1 MKNKLLS
8 RLFRRHAPEYFEDE
22 ALQPLITILSDV
34 LDQQDADR
42 LMLERT
48 MQLMSGELNEIN
60 SELSNRLD
68 ESKIAK
74 KQLEETLVKQQALL
88 NATPEAVFRFHAN
101 GILDYHN
108 RAASKIYSRISDM
121 FIYAERP
128 RALRNILKYTKR
140 PQEII
145 WALKSIRADP
155 RVHLHGF
162 IETITGEHFEY
173 TSLPEILN
181 EQYMGRV
188 LCLHDVTGIRK
199 NQELLKH
206 QAFHDVLTN
215 LPNRLL
221 LLETLEHAIELAHL
235 HEQYIA
241 VLFIDLDDFKKI
253 NDTAGHQEGDNFLI
267 DISKKIKSVL
277 REGDIL
283 GRLGGDEFLIILEG
297 IDSQRQIIKI
307 HDRILKLFAKPFL
320 IKNSEYNVTCS
331 IGISFYPQDDETAHG
346 LIRKAD
352 MAMYQAKNSGKN
364 TYHYFDDSLER
375 IALHRVSMES
385 KLNQAIKEN
394 QFTLCFQPKLSLLTG
409 RIVGVEALIRW
420 ILPDGEVI
428 YPDEFISIAE
438 ETGLIKDL
446 TLWVLKTACITI
458 NSWKDSTLQTLS
470 VSINIS
476 AIDFLDP
483 NFLKNVTAILIDAE
497 VDPRSIEFELT
508 ESVFFSDIANAKKII
523 NTLKSMNIRVSI
535 DDFGTGYSSL
545 SYLHELDID
554 YIKIDK
560 SFVIDLD
567 TQPRALAIVK
577 SIIDVGVN
585 LGVEVVAE
593 GVESQE
599 VASCLSELGCHI
611 GQGYYYSRPISGS
624 DLIEYVNFR
633 EADSR

>member
-8 RLFRRHAPEYFEDE
+8 RLFRRHAPEYLEDK
-22 ALQPLITILSDV
+22 ALQPLIALLSDV

-42 LMLERT
+42 LMLEKT

-60 SELSNRLD
+60 DELSSRLD
-68 ESKIAK
+68 ESKLAK

-101 GILDYHN
+101 GVLDYHN
-108 RAASKIYSRISDM
+108 RAAGKIYNRIADM
-121 FIYAERP
+121 FINTENSRV
-128 RALRNILKYTKR
+128 LRNILKNIKKPR
-140 PQEII
+140 EII
-145 WALKSIRADP
+145 RALKSIKADP
-155 RVHLHGF
+155 RVQLHGF
-162 IETITGEHFEY
+162 VETKTGEHFEY

-181 EQYMGRV
+181 DQYMGRV
-188 LCLHDVTGIRK
+188 LCMRDVTGIRK

-235 HEQYIA
+235 HRQYIA

-253 NDTAGHQEGDNFLI
+253 NDTAGHQEGDNFLV
-267 DISKKIKSVL
+267 DISKKLKSVL

-307 HDRILKLFAKPFL
+307 HDRILRLFSKPFL

-331 IGISFYPQDDETAHG
+331 IGISFYPQDDETAQG

-394 QFTLCFQPKLSLLTG
+394 QFTLCFQPKISLLTG
-409 RIVGVEALIRW
+409 KVIGVEALIRW
-420 ILPDGEVI
+420 ILPGGEVV

-446 TLWVLKTACITI
+446 TLWVLKTACKAI
-458 NSWKDSTLQTLS
+458 NSWKDSALPVLS
-470 VSINIS
+470 LSINIS
-476 AIDFLDP
+476 PIDFLDP
-483 NFLKNVTAILIDAE
+483 NFLKNVTQILHDTG
-497 VDPRSIEFELT
+497 VDPRLIEFELT
-508 ESVFFSDIANAKKII
+508 ESVFFSDIDNAKKII
-523 NTLKSMNIRVSI
+523 NSLKSMNIRVSI

-545 SYLHELDID
+545 SYLHDLDID

-567 TQPRALAIVK
+567 NQPRALAIVK

-593 GVESQE
+593 GVESQA
-599 VASCLSELGCHI
+599 VAICLNELGCHI
-611 GQGYYYSRPISGS
+611 GQGYFYSRPISGS
-624 DLIEYVNFR
+624 DFIDYVKSR
-633 EADSR
+633 ESNLY